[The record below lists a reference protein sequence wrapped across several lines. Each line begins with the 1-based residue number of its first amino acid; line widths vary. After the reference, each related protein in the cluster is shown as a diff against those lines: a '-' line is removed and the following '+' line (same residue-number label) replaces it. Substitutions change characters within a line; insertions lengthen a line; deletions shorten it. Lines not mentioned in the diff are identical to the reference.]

1 MVNDNTQ
8 INANTSINA
17 NSIPETPIPARPP
30 ETPRPQAQPQR
41 RVHRRGPLRQARL
54 ALAISAGKMV
64 GTAGRVLGVGGG
76 TSLPG
81 MVARRIDPDVL
92 KAVMTGSKAI
102 KIVITGSNG
111 KTTTSRMISEMA
123 KESGN
128 RLSHNRSGSNLLQGV
143 TSVAVNFANVLGKLE
158 SDVLIFEIDEGTMQH
173 VIPEIQPDVVV
184 ITNIFR
190 DQLDRFGELYAVA
203 RSLDKVLEGL
213 PETSTII
220 LNGNDP
226 QVANFGQNAKA
237 RRLFFGLNTTEIGTP
252 VPEQSADVIRCIH
265 CQEDLEYKVAYL
277 SHLGLYRCPNC
288 GYTLPPL
295 DIAATSVKLAEDGKG
310 PTHATLT
317 TPEGQMEIEIPL
329 PGVHNVYNAAA
340 AIGAALAA
348 GFPKQK
354 LPTALSKLQPAFGR
368 FEEIK
373 AGDQT
378 IYLAFVKNP
387 TSFNLIMRLMMQ
399 HPGEKHILLAASHTV
414 VDGEDFSWLWDI
426 ELEEIAPQV
435 VDAICSGNKPEELAM
450 RLKYAEVASERI
462 RMIEDRE
469 QALDAALLN
478 AGPGGTLYVLATYSP
493 TQELRRV
500 MQKRGWVKHF
510 WEE

>member
-1 MVNDNTQ
+1 L
-8 INANTSINA
+8 
-17 NSIPETPIPARPP
+17 
-30 ETPRPQAQPQR
+30 R
-41 RVHRRGPLRQARL
+41 RARL
-54 ALAISAGKMV
+54 ALAISAGKLV
-64 GTAGRVLGVGGG
+64 GASGRILGIGGG

-92 KAVMTGSKAI
+92 KAVMTSSAAK

-111 KTTTSRMISEMA
+111 KTTTSRMIAEMA

-143 TSVAVNFANVLGKLE
+143 TSVAVNFANIFGHLT
-158 SDVLIFEIDEGTMQH
+158 SDVLVFEIDEGTMQH

-203 RSLDKVLEGL
+203 RGLDKVLEGL
-213 PETSTII
+213 PETSTIV

-226 QVANFGQNAKA
+226 QVANFGLNARAK
-237 RRLFFGLNTTEIGTP
+237 RLFFGLNTDEVGTP
-252 VPEQSADVIRCIH
+252 VPDSSADVIRCIH

-295 DIAATSVKLAEDGKG
+295 DIAATSVHLAPDGKG
-310 PTHATLT
+310 PTQAILS
-317 TPEGQMEIEIPL
+317 TPQGEMEISIPL
-329 PGVHNVYNAAA
+329 PGIHNVYNAAA
-340 AIGAALAA
+340 AVGAALAA
-348 GFPKQK
+348 GFPKEK
-354 LPTALSKLQPAFGR
+354 LPGALSRLQPAFGR
-368 FEEIK
+368 LEEIK
-373 AGDQT
+373 AGEQT

-387 TSFNLIMRLMMQ
+387 TSFNLIMRLIMQ
-399 HPGEKHILLAASHTV
+399 HPGEKHVLLAASHTV

-426 ELEEIAPQV
+426 ELEEMAPSV

-450 RLKYAEVASERI
+450 RLKYAEVPSERI
-462 RMIEDRE
+462 RMISDRE
-469 QALDAALLN
+469 QALDAALQN
-478 AGPGGTLYVLATYSP
+478 AGPGGTLYILATYSP
-493 TQELRRV
+493 TQELRRI

>member
-1 MVNDNTQ
+1 M
-8 INANTSINA
+8 INEDMQPI
-17 NSIPETPIPARPP
+17 EVQTPAKSTDTPAL
-30 ETPRPQAQPQR
+30 R
-41 RVHRRGPLRQARL
+41 RRKSTPLRQMRL
-54 ALAISAGKMV
+54 ALAISAGKLAGV
-64 GTAGRVLGVGGG
+64 SGRVLGIGGG

-92 KAVMTGSKAI
+92 VSVMGSSAAK

-111 KTTTSRMISEMA
+111 KTTTSRMIAEMA
-123 KESGN
+123 KESGH
-128 RLSHNRSGSNLLQGV
+128 RLSQNRAGSNLVQGV
-143 TSVAVNFANVLGKLE
+143 TSVAVNFANVFGKLD
-158 SDVLIFEIDEGTMQH
+158 SDVLVFEIDEGTMQH

-226 QVANFGQNAKA
+226 QVANFGLNSKAK
-237 RRLFFGLNTTEIGTP
+237 RVFFGVETTEIGTP

-288 GYTLPPL
+288 GYTLPAL
-295 DIAATSVKLAEDGKG
+295 DIAATSVKLASDGKS
-310 PTHATLT
+310 PTQVKLR
-317 TPEGQMEIEIPL
+317 TPQGEMEITIPL
-329 PGVHNVYNAAA
+329 PGIHNVYNAAA

-348 GFPKQK
+348 GFPVEK
-354 LPTALSKLQPAFGR
+354 LPTALNKLQPAFGR
-368 FEEIK
+368 LEEIH

-399 HPGEKHILLAASHTV
+399 HPGPKHLLFAASHTV
-414 VDGEDFSWLWDI
+414 VDGEDFSWLWD
-426 ELEEIAPQV
+426 LEVEEMASVI
-435 VDAICSGNKPEELAM
+435 VDAVCSGNKSEELAM
-450 RLKYAEVASERI
+450 RLKYAEVPTERI
-462 RMIEDRE
+462 RMLPDLE
-469 QALDAALLN
+469 QALDGALKN
-478 AGPGGTLYVLATYSP
+478 ARSGGNLYILATYSP
-493 TQELRRV
+493 TQELRRI

>member
-1 MVNDNTQ
+1 MTNDHLPTAEVQ
-8 INANTSINA
+8 
-17 NSIPETPIPARPP
+17 TPLAEVQTPMPP
-30 ETPRPQAQPQR
+30 IREPHTPLPRHMKR
-41 RVHRRGPLRQARL
+41 SPLSRIRL
-54 ALAISAGKMV
+54 ALAIVAGKLV
-64 GTAGRVLGVGGG
+64 GASGRVLGIGGG

-81 MVARRIDPDVL
+81 MVARRIDPNVL
-92 KAVMTGSKAI
+92 KTVMGESAAK

-111 KTTTSRMISEMA
+111 KTTTSRMIAEMA
-123 KESGN
+123 KESGH

-143 TSVAVNFANVLGKLE
+143 TSVAVNFASIFGRLD
-158 SDVLIFEIDEGTMQH
+158 SDVLVFEIDEGTMQH

-213 PETSTII
+213 PETSTIV

-226 QVANFGQNAKA
+226 QVANFGQNARA
-237 RRLFFGLNTTEIGTP
+237 RRVFFGLNTTEVGTP
-252 VPEQSADVIRCIH
+252 VPDISADVIRCIH

-295 DIAATSVKLAEDGKG
+295 DIAATSIKLATDGKG
-310 PTHATLT
+310 PTRATLH
-317 TPEGQMEIEIPL
+317 TPEGEIKVEIPL
-329 PGVHNVYNAAA
+329 PGVHNVYNSAA

-348 GFPKQK
+348 GFPKAK
-354 LPTALSKLQPAFGR
+354 LSTALSKLQPAFGR
-368 FEEIK
+368 LEEIK

-387 TSFNLIMRLMMQ
+387 TSFNLIMRLIMQ
-399 HPGEKHILLAASHTV
+399 HPGSKHLLLAASHTV
-414 VDGEDFSWLWDI
+414 VDGEDFSWLWDLEI
-426 ELEEIAPQV
+426 EEMAPDI

-450 RLKYAEVASERI
+450 RLKYAEVPGERI
-462 RMIEDRE
+462 RMIEERE
-469 QALDAALLN
+469 LALDAALKN

-493 TQELRRV
+493 TQELRRI